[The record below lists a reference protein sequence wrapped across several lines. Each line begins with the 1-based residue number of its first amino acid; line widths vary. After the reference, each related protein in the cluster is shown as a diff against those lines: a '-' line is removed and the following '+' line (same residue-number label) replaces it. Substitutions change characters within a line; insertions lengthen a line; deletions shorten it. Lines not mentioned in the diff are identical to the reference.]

1 MDDIDR
7 TFNALKRTEFSKV
20 REATKKY
27 LIVDAQTFEL
37 RLHHVYNHILTAHG
51 WTPADFHIKINDV
64 FRYS

>member
-7 TFNALKRTEFSKV
+7 TFNVLRRADFSVV

-37 RLHHVYNHILTAHG
+37 KLHHTYNHILAAHG
-51 WTPADFHIKINDV
+51 WTPRDFHIKINDT
-64 FRYS
+64 FRYI